1 MHDLQYIPGHL
12 YNCAMSNV
20 LRCCT
25 ADEQLYTVEDAI
37 EKLGFGFFQV
47 LVTLFSGL
55 LWVSVGRYLS
65 SSVKALMS

>member
-1 MHDLQYIPGHL
+1 
-12 YNCAMSNV
+12 MSNI
-20 LRCCT
+20 LHCCT

-65 SSVKALMS
+65 SSVKDPMS